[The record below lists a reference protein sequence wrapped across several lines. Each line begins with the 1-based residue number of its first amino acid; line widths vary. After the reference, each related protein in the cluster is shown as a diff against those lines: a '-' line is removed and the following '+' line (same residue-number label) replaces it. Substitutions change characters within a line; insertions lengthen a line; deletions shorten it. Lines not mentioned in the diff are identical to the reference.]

1 MESLLENLTES
12 KEPQFL
18 IKPSGSKATV
28 AAWCGLD
35 EFIVTA
41 HEDGTLNLWD
51 TVSALIRHISIVTR
65 RILMF
70 LLAFRRRRDTFSLI
84 GKKEVIRVLLPTFKC
99 PLMVLISLLL
109 RKINLQ
115 R

>member
-1 MESLLENLTES
+1 MGYPGGVSVFKINREQPEQREWILLSHSLHHSILMWKVCSRNLTES

-51 TVSALIRHISIVTR
+51 TVSA
-65 RILMF
+65 
-70 LLAFRRRRDTFSLI
+70 
-84 GKKEVIRVLLPTFKC
+84 
-99 PLMVLISLLL
+99 
-109 RKINLQ
+109 
-115 R
+115 